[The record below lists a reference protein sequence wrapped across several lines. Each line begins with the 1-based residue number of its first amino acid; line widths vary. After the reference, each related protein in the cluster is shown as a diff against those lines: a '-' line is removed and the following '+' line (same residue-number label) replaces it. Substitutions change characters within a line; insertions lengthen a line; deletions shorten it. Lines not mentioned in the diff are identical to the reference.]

1 MLQGSKDEQQN
12 IKPSGIYFK
21 IKNSNFQ
28 NSQKFHKSSQSI
40 LHLNYEPTYI
50 KFTMNK
56 FGHIL

>member
-28 NSQKFHKSSQSI
+28 NSQKIF
-40 LHLNYEPTYI
+40 
-50 KFTMNK
+50 
-56 FGHIL
+56 